1 MQQDIAPPKSPS
13 PSQQHR
19 KAKPRR
25 ASKIPFPANA
35 SGNLKK
41 TIFGLIILALIIA
54 PSAYF
59 YKKSQDAEKKLANSS
74 EVNQKVVDDVVSKV
88 NRLYLLPTDE
98 KPTLVTVTDVSK
110 VKEQPFFSR
119 AENGD
124 KALVYT
130 QSRKAILYR
139 PSKDV
144 VVEVAPLNVDSL
156 PSDQQGTSADQ
167 N

>member
-1 MQQDIAPPKSPS
+1 MQQDIAPPKSP
-13 PSQQHR
+13 PTAHHQPKNTGR
-19 KAKPRR
+19 KNP
-25 ASKIPFPANA
+25 KIPFPGKATV
-35 SGNLKK
+35 NLKK

-54 PSAYF
+54 PSAFF
-59 YKKSQDAEKKLANSS
+59 YKKSQDAEKKLSNSS
-74 EVNQKVVDDVVSKV
+74 EVNQKVVDDVVTRV
-88 NRLYLLPTDE
+88 NKHYLLPTDE

-110 VKEQPFFSR
+110 VKEQPFFAR

-144 VVEVAPLNVDSL
+144 VIEVAPLNVDSI
-156 PSDQQGTSADQ
+156 PANATESQ
-167 N
+167 

>member
-1 MQQDIAPPKSPS
+1 MQQDISPPKQP
-13 PSQQHR
+13 QQHQKSPNR
-19 KAKPRR
+19 KSSR
-25 ASKIPFPANA
+25 SLIFTNA
-35 SGNLKK
+35 SGNVKK
-41 TIFGLIILALIIA
+41 TIFGLIILTLIIA

-59 YKKSQDAEKKLANSS
+59 YKKSQDAEKKLSNTT

-88 NRLYLLPTDE
+88 NQHYLLPTDE

-110 VKEQPFFSR
+110 VKEQPFFAR

-156 PSDQQGTSADQ
+156 PSDQQGTTSEQ